1 MKKLI
6 SLIFS
11 IFLSINLFSQSIP
24 PFYIDQI
31 NWEIESPIKKETESI
46 LKSNQIF
53 QENSISINLI
63 FTQFKEIYPNS
74 WEIETKWTI
83 NKDLIENEELFSY
96 KIQFK
101 TTGKFNKEIFAKE
114 LCKSIKRD
122 LTEWWNKNALN
133 NPKLAKEIII
143 NFIPDKKGIEN
154 SDTLCYPLRKLE
166 WKDFKNRIPPNL
178 NHAGFIMT
186 NFEYSMKDSVVNGI
200 IYVDI
205 QLKTYMVKSQSGVS
219 SEEEDIRVL
228 NHEQKHF
235 DIANEIAQDFK
246 KKVISKKFRPLWY
259 ESEIYWLFLDA
270 NRDLDYKQ
278 KAFDKNRY

>member
-101 TTGKFNKEIFAKE
+101 TSGKFNKEIFAKE

-122 LTEWWNKNALN
+122 LTE
-133 NPKLAKEIII
+133 
-143 NFIPDKKGIEN
+143 
-154 SDTLCYPLRKLE
+154 
-166 WKDFKNRIPPNL
+166 
-178 NHAGFIMT
+178 
-186 NFEYSMKDSVVNGI
+186 
-200 IYVDI
+200 
-205 QLKTYMVKSQSGVS
+205 
-219 SEEEDIRVL
+219 
-228 NHEQKHF
+228 
-235 DIANEIAQDFK
+235 
-246 KKVISKKFRPLWY
+246 
-259 ESEIYWLFLDA
+259 
-270 NRDLDYKQ
+270 
-278 KAFDKNRY
+278 